1 LPWAA
6 TSDHSFLATDEDTK
20 RDFAIAGFEVAA
32 FRDTTQTPRMAEL
45 MRHTLETE
53 SLPAVGS
60 HVLVGDRYLQLLV
73 NALRAT
79 EQGRVR
85 TVEIVAER
93 RS

>member
-1 LPWAA
+1 
-6 TSDHSFLATDEDTK
+6 
-20 RDFAIAGFEVAA
+20 
-32 FRDTTQTPRMAEL
+32 

-53 SLPAVGS
+53 GLPAVGS

-79 EQGRVR
+79 EKGRVR